1 LVIRLPPISRS
12 HPERKRGGAFARF
25 RAWVCA
31 ILPPVLCCLLL
42 LVGLPAPAQAA
53 DIAILKSS
61 DISAYNQAVAG
72 FKTALPVGT
81 NFVEYDMQGDVAKGR
96 KQAQKIRG
104 SDTALVLA
112 VGLKAALVAKLEI
125 IDIPVIFCMVLDP
138 AKHDLKAPN
147 MTGILLEVPIERQ
160 LATLGT
166 VLPGAK
172 RVGVLYDPEKTG
184 PFLEEAR
191 RRAKGFGL
199 ELVSQAVASEKD
211 VPSALRGL
219 ISRVDTFW
227 LIPDSTVLT
236 EDSLRFL
243 LNTAL
248 EASIPVL
255 GFSPDLVKSGA
266 LVGLSVNYEDIGR
279 QGGALAKS
287 ILSGKSRS
295 QALTPPERLRMS
307 LNLKTARYLG
317 ITVPPDI
324 VSRADDVY

>member
-1 LVIRLPPISRS
+1 MTQLPPISPVP
-12 HPERKRGGAFARF
+12 HERKRGSGFARF

-31 ILPPVLCCLLL
+31 ILPLVPCCLLL
-42 LVGLPAPAQAA
+42 VIGFSSPAQAA
-53 DIAILKSS
+53 DVAILKSS
-61 DISAYNQAVAG
+61 DISAYNQAIAG
-72 FKTALPVGT
+72 FKAALPAGT

-96 KQAQKIRG
+96 KQAQRIRA
-104 SDTALVLA
+104 SDAALVLA

-138 AKHDLKAPN
+138 GKHDLKAPN
-147 MTGILLEVPIERQ
+147 MTGLLLEVPIERQ
-160 LATLGT
+160 LATLRT
-166 VLPGAK
+166 VLPAAK

-184 PFLEEAR
+184 PFVEEAR

-199 ELVSQAVASEKD
+199 HLVSKTVTSEKE

-219 ISRVDTFW
+219 VSEVDTLW
-227 LIPDSTVLT
+227 LVPDSTVLT

-243 LNTAL
+243 LNTSM

-279 QGGALAKS
+279 QGGALARS
-287 ILSGKSRS
+287 ILNGKGRS
-295 QALTPPERLRMS
+295 PALAPPERLRMS
-307 LNLKTARYLG
+307 LNLKTARFLG
-317 ITVPPDI
+317 ITVPPEI
-324 VSRADDVY
+324 VAQADDVY